1 MDNSEYRRLVADV
14 KARAHGHWPRILI
27 HLGVNDRV
35 VNGKNQPC
43 PLCGGADR
51 FQYTDKFDDGN
62 YYCRHCGPGDGFKL
76 AEGVLGLGFAEVLK
90 RVQEAVGLACVTA
103 PLSST
108 RPSDEFMKRLART
121 MWKESKAIVSG
132 DPVDQYLRARGLGM
146 DVYPSCLRC
155 HPMLA
160 WYAKKDLAAK
170 KSTKMGEFPA
180 MLAPLTNQNG
190 EAVTVHRTYVHEGRK
205 APMPSPKK
213 CVNSFTGGPAIR
225 LFETTDVLALA
236 EGIETALAV
245 HLSTKQPAWATYS
258 ASNMEQVWVPETVKK
273 VRIYADNDASFTG
286 QAAAFALARRLK
298 SEERKSGIERDV
310 EVHVAPGVNKD
321 WADFWLARCRLKRAA

>member
-1 MDNSEYRRLVADV
+1 MDPGEYRRLVAEV

-27 HLGVNDRV
+27 HLGVADRV

-43 PLCGGADR
+43 PLCGGTDR

-62 YYCRHCGPGDGFKL
+62 YYCRHCGPGDGFTL
-76 AEGVLGLGFAEVLK
+76 AEGVLGLGFAQVLR
-90 RVQEAVGLACVTA
+90 RVQEALGLARVTA
-103 PLSST
+103 PGSSMK
-108 RPSDEFMKRLART
+108 PSDEFMKRLART
-121 MWKESKAIVSG
+121 MWHESQAIVRG
-132 DPVDQYLRARGLGM
+132 DPVDRYLRARGLGM
-146 DVYPSCLRC
+146 DVYPGCLRC
-155 HPMLA
+155 HPRLA
-160 WYAKKDLAAK
+160 WYAKKDPAAK

-180 MLAPLTNQNG
+180 LLAPLTNENG

-225 LFETTDVLALA
+225 LFEPTDVLALA

-245 HLSTKQPAWATYS
+245 HLSTRQPVWATYS
-258 ASNMEQVWVPETVKK
+258 ASNLAQVWVPETVQK

-298 SEERKSGIERDV
+298 SAERRNGIARDV
-310 EVHVAPGVNKD
+310 EVHVAPGVDKD
-321 WADFWLARCRLKRAA
+321 WADFRLERFRLTRAA